1 MTKNVIHT
9 QTSQNVAVLTLEPLI
24 DWIDRELLDTYQ
36 LARGKGGNALLQ
48 LRKMLSEKHLN
59 AAVSEFYRL
68 LPRLEKNHFLL
79 GYRIRQWISLNFEIL
94 VSDPLGRVEPEGIA
108 IRVKDRNLL
117 EHRNRFV
124 GQTDKPIDAYDL
136 RVQIVEKRNLVHGAA
151 KAVV

>member
-1 MTKNVIHT
+1 
-9 QTSQNVAVLTLEPLI
+9 
-24 DWIDRELLDTYQ
+24 
-36 LARGKGGNALLQ
+36 LLQ